1 VPFNSAPGFANMIYL
16 PMSFCGGLWVPIMM
30 LPHVMQ
36 KFALLLPTY
45 HLSQLMLG
53 VFGFASTGGAS
64 SHWFGLLGFTLLM
77 LGIAWIAFRRFEE
90 NS

>member
-1 VPFNSAPGFANMIYL
+1 MIYL

-45 HLSQLMLG
+45 HLAQLMLG
-53 VFGFASTGGAS
+53 AFGYKSAGSTS
-64 SHWFGLLGFTLLM
+64 SHWVGLAGFTLIM
-77 LGIAWIAFRRFEE
+77 LGVAWIAFRRFEE